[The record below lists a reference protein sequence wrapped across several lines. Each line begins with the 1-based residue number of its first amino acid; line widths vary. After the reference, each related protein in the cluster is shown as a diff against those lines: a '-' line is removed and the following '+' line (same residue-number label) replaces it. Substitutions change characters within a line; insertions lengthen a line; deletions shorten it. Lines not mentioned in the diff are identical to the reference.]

1 MKPSLIPAEQASRFY
16 RHWLNADR
24 EKRESE
30 IQSLIHSPLHR
41 LDLPALLQHEIGN
54 GFSLPRAMRRIRN
67 LLICAIIER
76 DLSGKADLSEVVETM
91 TLFAEFAIRTHLD
104 SLYEELTETHGT
116 PVGAH
121 SGKKQ
126 KMIVLGMG
134 KLGGRE
140 LNVSS
145 DIDLI
150 FVYPENGETVATRS
164 GQRTLSN
171 QEFFTRLGKRFI
183 KALSEIAE
191 DGFTFRVD
199 MALRPN
205 GASGPLVA
213 SIGMVEQYLI
223 VQGREWER
231 YAWIKAR
238 AITGDP
244 EDIETLGHIVRPF
257 IYRRYLD
264 FSVID
269 AIRNLHQQIRADV
282 VRQEKLHPE
291 RSNNIKLGRGG
302 IREIEF
308 LAQMFQLI
316 RGGRDPALQ
325 DRSTRNT
332 LHILAEKRQLDEKT
346 AEALLNSYTF
356 LRDLEHRIQ
365 YLDDAQ
371 THSLPSNEE
380 DLLLVANAM
389 GMHTAAELLETWQK
403 HREFVSGQ
411 FDAIF
416 SDKSGSHDQS
426 KAVIPQPLL
435 ASQTEEEQIHFL
447 QTKFETLDFQD
458 PESAARRM
466 LAFWKTNRILSLS
479 DNNRAKLISLVNSLL
494 PELRN
499 AHEPLVTLG
508 RLLDFFESI
517 ARRTAYLSLLTEY
530 PAAAK
535 RLLHMLDASEWAA
548 RYLTRH
554 PILLDELLDA
564 RTLMA
569 PPDWSFFT
577 SELDS
582 QLENQRGDT
591 ELLMD
596 TLREAHHAQL
606 FRFLAQDL
614 AGGLTVERLA
624 DHLSKLADIM
634 VEATLR
640 EVWRAMPKR
649 HRDTPRFA
657 VIAYGKL
664 GGKELGYASDLDL
677 IFLYDDD
684 HPDAPML
691 YTRLAQRFITWMT
704 SPTSAGILFDID
716 VALRPDGA
724 SGLMVSSFESFERY
738 QNESAWAWEHQALT
752 RARFCAGDE
761 TIGNRFE
768 ALRNRILRQQRPP
781 AWLKEEILKMRQRI
795 HDAHPNHS
803 GLFDLK
809 HDAGGMIDIEFIVQY
824 LVLEYSRQ
832 YPELTEN
839 FGNIALLKMSEKLGL
854 VPKESGEKVSAIY
867 RLFRKWQH
875 QIRMQGADQAKVK
888 PERATEQSNEV
899 KKLWKQVFGQPSN

>member
-54 GFSLPRAMRRIRN
+54 GYSLPRAMRRIRN

-126 KMIVLGMG
+126 KMIVLGM
-134 KLGGRE
+134 
-140 LNVSS
+140 
-145 DIDLI
+145 
-150 FVYPENGETVATRS
+150 
-164 GQRTLSN
+164 
-171 QEFFTRLGKRFI
+171 
-183 KALSEIAE
+183 
-191 DGFTFRVD
+191 
-199 MALRPN
+199 
-205 GASGPLVA
+205 
-213 SIGMVEQYLI
+213 
-223 VQGREWER
+223 
-231 YAWIKAR
+231 
-238 AITGDP
+238 
-244 EDIETLGHIVRPF
+244 
-257 IYRRYLD
+257 
-264 FSVID
+264 
-269 AIRNLHQQIRADV
+269 
-282 VRQEKLHPE
+282 
-291 RSNNIKLGRGG
+291 
-302 IREIEF
+302 
-308 LAQMFQLI
+308 
-316 RGGRDPALQ
+316 
-325 DRSTRNT
+325 
-332 LHILAEKRQLDEKT
+332 
-346 AEALLNSYTF
+346 
-356 LRDLEHRIQ
+356 
-365 YLDDAQ
+365 
-371 THSLPSNEE
+371 
-380 DLLLVANAM
+380 
-389 GMHTAAELLETWQK
+389 
-403 HREFVSGQ
+403 
-411 FDAIF
+411 
-416 SDKSGSHDQS
+416 
-426 KAVIPQPLL
+426 
-435 ASQTEEEQIHFL
+435 
-447 QTKFETLDFQD
+447 
-458 PESAARRM
+458 
-466 LAFWKTNRILSLS
+466 
-479 DNNRAKLISLVNSLL
+479 
-494 PELRN
+494 
-499 AHEPLVTLG
+499 
-508 RLLDFFESI
+508 
-517 ARRTAYLSLLTEY
+517 
-530 PAAAK
+530 
-535 RLLHMLDASEWAA
+535 
-548 RYLTRH
+548 
-554 PILLDELLDA
+554 
-564 RTLMA
+564 
-569 PPDWSFFT
+569 
-577 SELDS
+577 
-582 QLENQRGDT
+582 
-591 ELLMD
+591 
-596 TLREAHHAQL
+596 
-606 FRFLAQDL
+606 
-614 AGGLTVERLA
+614 
-624 DHLSKLADIM
+624 
-634 VEATLR
+634 
-640 EVWRAMPKR
+640 
-649 HRDTPRFA
+649 
-657 VIAYGKL
+657 GKL